1 MLQAL
6 YAIGS
11 GGLFGKGLG
20 ESVVKIGDISE
31 AQNDMIFSI
40 VCEEIGIFGALCLI
54 LLFAIL
60 IHRLFVIAG
69 NTRDLF
75 NAMLVI
81 GILSHIA
88 VQVILNIAVVTNT
101 VPNTG
106 VSLPF
111 ISAGGTSVLLFLAE
125 IGIALAVGR
134 TIQIDR
140 R

>member
-1 MLQAL
+1 
-6 YAIGS
+6 
-11 GGLFGKGLG
+11 
-20 ESVVKIGDISE
+20 
-31 AQNDMIFSI
+31 
-40 VCEEIGIFGALCLI
+40 
-54 LLFAIL
+54 
-60 IHRLFVIAG
+60 
-69 NTRDLF
+69 
-75 NAMLVI
+75 MLVI

-101 VPNTG
+101 MPNTG